1 MEPSGRELGHWRCTP
16 EETET
21 SVPSFLY
28 QCPSCHEQVTLL
40 FFFRIQEDIINPSSF
55 EVDILRYFL
64 ALTDMTS
71 TGIRNGENVTVSQCR
86 KIPKVPA
93 GSHRKEQSATC
104 PRGKHG
110 FVGKHSTM
118 SSF

>member
-1 MEPSGRELGHWRCTP
+1 MKKQRHQLPL
-16 EETET
+16 
-21 SVPSFLY
+21 SFINA
-28 QCPSCHEQVTLL
+28 PAAMRQVTLI
-40 FFFRIQEDIINPSSF
+40 FFPLIPEDIINLSSF
-55 EVDILRYFL
+55 KVDILGYFL
-64 ALTDMTS
+64 TLTDMRS
-71 TGIRNGENVTVSQCR
+71 TGIRNGENVTVSQCQ

>member
-1 MEPSGRELGHWRCTP
+1 MR
-16 EETET
+16 
-21 SVPSFLY
+21 
-28 QCPSCHEQVTLL
+28 QVTLL
-40 FFFRIQEDIINPSSF
+40 FFLLIQEDIINPSSF
-55 EVDILRYFL
+55 EVDILGYFL

-71 TGIRNGENVTVSQCR
+71 TGIRNGENVTTVSQCQ
-86 KIPKVPA
+86 KIPKVQVLA